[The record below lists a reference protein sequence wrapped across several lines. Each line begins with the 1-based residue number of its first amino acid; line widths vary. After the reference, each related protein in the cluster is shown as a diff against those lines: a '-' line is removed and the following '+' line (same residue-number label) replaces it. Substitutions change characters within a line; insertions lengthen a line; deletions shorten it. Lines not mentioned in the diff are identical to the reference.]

1 MADIEQSPPYVLQL
15 ALGVVGPF
23 AVPEEVAEKRH
34 PVQSLAPCVDLV
46 VPMDVARYGYVF
58 GHVIDLLPD
67 ASC

>member
-15 ALGVVGPF
+15 APGVAGPF
-23 AVPEEVAEKRH
+23 AVLEAVAEKRY
-34 PVQSLAPCVDLV
+34 PVQSLAPGVDFV